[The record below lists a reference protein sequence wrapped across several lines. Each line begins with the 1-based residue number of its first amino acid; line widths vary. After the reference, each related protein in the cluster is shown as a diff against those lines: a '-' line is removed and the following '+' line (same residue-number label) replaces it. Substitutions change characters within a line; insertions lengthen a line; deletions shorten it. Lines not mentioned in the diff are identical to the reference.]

1 MTPYMLLLAICCASQ
16 IVLQGVAATNPL
28 LFDLEEKIQEYV
40 DALSVKHGVK
50 VSWWDMYGNNSQFK
64 WFKVS
69 TNPNKIVVQ
78 AGPIKFGE
86 AKIKSL
92 QPKVIYTNWVHNEQP
107 DTSTTTRVKRSTLHN
122 TTHTHSTKKAFNC
135 GFKLSVEAKLNG
147 SAGSISASVST
158 NFDLTR
164 LNSESHTETEKYT
177 VKQAVDVPPLRSA
190 KIEWVVTDVVRE
202 IPWTAD
208 IRVGGSFAVCFETK
222 VKGAYL
228 FFYRVSNLRDPL
240 LKRVGRGVLQFTASG
255 SFSSVYGA
263 EAHLRVS
270 QYALMDKDG
279 EPLEITNRTLPLSER
294 QSKVGAF
301 Q

>member
-1 MTPYMLLLAICCASQ
+1 MIPYVLLLAICCASQ

-86 AKIKSL
+86 AKINSL

-107 DTSTTTRVKRSTLHN
+107 DTSTTTRVKRSTLLN
-122 TTHTHSTKKAFNC
+122 TTHMQSTERAFSC
-135 GFKLSVEAKLNG
+135 GFKLSVDAKLPA
-147 SAGSISASVST
+147 SAGITANVFT
-158 NFDLTR
+158 NFNLR
-164 LNSESHTETEKYT
+164 NLNSESHTETEKYS
-177 VKQAVDVPPLRSA
+177 VKQVVTVPPMRSV
-190 KIEWVVTDVVRE
+190 KIEWLITDVSRE

-208 IRVGGSFAVCFETK
+208 IKVTGSFGVRFER
-222 VKGAYL
+222 
-228 FFYRVSNLRDPL
+228 RVNGEFLWYYPVTRLRDPL
-240 LKRVGRGVLQFTASG
+240 LKRIGPKVMQFTANG
-255 SFSSVYGA
+255 TFASVYGVD
-263 EAHLRVS
+263 AHLRVS
-270 QYALMDKDG
+270 EYELMDKNG
-279 EPLEITNRTLPLSER
+279 EPLVITNRTLPLNAR
-294 QSKVGAF
+294 QGNAAAP